1 MRSVC
6 GTAALAA
13 FDMSTEL
20 RTRAVVGMGLIV
32 LALGALLAGG
42 VIFWMLL
49 ATAGV
54 LMQGEWAALTGAT
67 ADQRKA
73 SMFAISIP
81 LALLCPLAAGID
93 WPVFVAAVAAFFFVA
108 ITSRNGALALG
119 IPYVC
124 VPIASLQFLRAE
136 PPYAYGLLLA
146 LWALALVWATDIGA
160 YFAGRSIGGPK
171 LAPRV
176 SPSKTWS
183 GLAGGVLAALVIGF
197 LLYRFAGLPI
207 QLAAASGLL
216 AVAAQ
221 LGDLLES
228 AMKRR
233 AGVKDSGTLLP
244 GHGGVMDRLDGV
256 VAAAPLA
263 ALLYILLVRGA

>member
-1 MRSVC
+1 
-6 GTAALAA
+6 
-13 FDMSTEL
+13 MSSEL
-20 RTRAVVGMGLIV
+20 RTRAVVGLLLIA
-32 LALGALLAGG
+32 LASAALYFGG
-42 VIFWMLL
+42 FFFWLL
-49 ATAGV
+49 LVVAGV
-54 LMQGEWAALTGAT
+54 LMQGEWADLTGASPEH
-67 ADQRKA
+67 RRL
-73 SMFAISIP
+73 SMFAVSVP
-81 LALLCPLAAGID
+81 LALLCPLAAGLS
-93 WPVFVAAVAAFFFVA
+93 WTAFTLAVAAFFFVVLVTRSA
-108 ITSRNGALALG
+108 RLSLG
-119 IPYVC
+119 IFYVF
-124 VPIASLQFLRAE
+124 VPVMALIFLRQQQ
-136 PPYAYGLLLA
+136 PGGLLLA
-146 LWALALVWATDIGA
+146 FWTLSLVWATDIGA

-176 SPSKTWS
+176 SPSKTWA
-183 GLAGGVLAALVIGF
+183 GLGGGVLAALILGF
-197 LLYRFAGLPI
+197 VLHRFAGLPI

-263 ALLYILLVRGA
+263 AALYLLLVFP

>member
-1 MRSVC
+1 
-6 GTAALAA
+6 
-13 FDMSTEL
+13 MSSEL
-20 RTRAVVGMGLIV
+20 RTRTIVGLGLIAV
-32 LALGALLAGG
+32 AVGALVFGG
-42 VIFWMLL
+42 FVFWMLL
-49 ATAGV
+49 SIAGV
-54 LMQGEWAALTGAT
+54 LMMGEWGMLTGASS
-67 ADQRKA
+67 DQRKMA
-73 SMFAISIP
+73 MYAVSVP
-81 LALLCPLAAGID
+81 LAILCPVAAGVS
-93 WPVFVAAVAAFFFVA
+93 WLGFGLMMASFFFVL
-108 ITSRNGALALG
+108 ITSRAIKLALG
-119 IPYVC
+119 ILYICLPVM
-124 VPIASLQFLRAE
+124 ALLFLRGQT
-136 PPYAYGLLLA
+136 PDSHGLLLA
-146 LWALALVWATDIGA
+146 FWALGLVWATDIGA

-183 GLAGGVLAALVIGF
+183 GLGGGVLAALLTGF
-197 LLYRFAGLPI
+197 LLYRFADLPI

-233 AGVKDSGTLLP
+233 AGVKDSSNLLP

-263 ALLYILLVRGA
+263 ALLYLVLAGA

>member
-1 MRSVC
+1 
-6 GTAALAA
+6 
-13 FDMSTEL
+13 MSSEL
-20 RTRAVVGMGLIV
+20 RTRAIVGIILILV
-32 LALGALLAGG
+32 ALAALFSGG
-42 VIFWMLL
+42 FLFWMLL
-49 ATAGV
+49 SVAGV
-54 LMQGEWAALTGAT
+54 LMQGEWGDLTGAT
-67 ADQRKA
+67 AENL
-73 SMFAISIP
+73 AI
-81 LALLCPLAAGID
+81 LCPAAAGVS
-93 WPVFVAAVAAFFFVA
+93 WLGFALMAAAFFFVMLVGRS
-108 ITSRNGALALG
+108 IRLALG
-119 IPYVC
+119 VPYIVLP
-124 VPIASLQFLRAE
+124 VTALLFLREQA
-136 PPYAYGLLLA
+136 PNLQGLLLTF
-146 LWALALVWATDIGA
+146 WALGLVWATDIGA

-183 GLAGGVLAALVIGF
+183 GLGGGVLAALTLGF
-197 LLYRFAGLPI
+197 LLYRFADLPI

-228 AMKRR
+228 WMKRR

-263 ALLYILLVRGA
+263 AICYMMLVQLP

>member
-1 MRSVC
+1 MTS
-6 GTAALAA
+6 
-13 FDMSTEL
+13 EL
-20 RTRAVVGMGLIV
+20 RTRTIVGVALIA
-32 LALGALLAGG
+32 LALGALLSGG
-42 VIFWMLL
+42 LLFWALL
-49 ATAGV
+49 SAAGV
-54 LMQGEWAALTGAT
+54 LMQGEWANLVGAT

-73 SMFAISIP
+73 SMFAMSVP
-81 LALLCPLAAGID
+81 LALLCPLAAGVD
-93 WPVFVAAVAAFFFVA
+93 WPVLVAAAASFFFVML
-108 ITSRNGALALG
+108 TSRNIALALG
-119 IPYVC
+119 IGYAAL
-124 VPIASLQFLRAE
+124 PIVSLQFLRGQE
-136 PPYAYGLLLA
+136 PNGQGLLLA
-146 LWALALVWATDIGA
+146 FWSLALVWATDIGA

-183 GLAGGVLAALVIGF
+183 GLAGGVLAALITGY
-197 LLYRFAGLPI
+197 LLHRLAGLPM

-228 AMKRR
+228 WMKRR

-263 ALLYILLVRGA
+263 TLLYLLMGQAL

>member
-1 MRSVC
+1 
-6 GTAALAA
+6 
-13 FDMSTEL
+13 MSNEL
-20 RTRAVVGMGLIV
+20 RTRAVVGVVLICI
-32 LALGALLAGG
+32 ALGALFAGG
-42 VIFWMLL
+42 FPFWLLLVI
-49 ATAGV
+49 AGV
-54 LMQGEWAALTGAT
+54 LMQGEWADLIGVSP
-67 ADQRKA
+67 DNRKLA
-73 SMFAISIP
+73 MYAVSVP
-81 LALLCPLAAGID
+81 LAILCPYAAGVS
-93 WPVFVAAVAAFFFVA
+93 WLAFGLMAAAFFFIAQVGR
-108 ITSRNGALALG
+108 SVKLALG
-119 IPYVC
+119 VPYIC
-124 VPIASLQFLRAE
+124 VPVMALLFLRE
-136 PPYAYGLLLA
+136 QTPNAYGLLLA
-146 LWALALVWATDIGA
+146 LWAMGLVWATDIGA

-183 GLAGGVLAALVIGF
+183 GLGGGILAALMVGF
-197 LLYRFAGLPI
+197 LLYRFAQLPI

-228 AMKRR
+228 WMKRR

-263 ALLYILLVRGA
+263 ALCYLLLMVP

>member
-1 MRSVC
+1 MSSEFRTRAIV
-6 GTAALAA
+6 GVLLILVALAA
-13 FDMSTEL
+13 LVWGGFL
-20 RTRAVVGMGLIV
+20 FWLLLVV
-32 LALGALLAGG
+32 
-42 VIFWMLL
+42 
-49 ATAGV
+49 AGV
-54 LMQGEWAALTGAT
+54 LMQGEWGDLVGASPEH
-67 ADQRKA
+67 RKLA
-73 SMFAISIP
+73 MFAVSVP
-81 LALLCPLAAGID
+81 LAILCPLAAGVS
-93 WPVFVAAVAAFFFVA
+93 WVAFTLMAAAFFFVA
-108 ITSRNGALALG
+108 LVCRSGKLALG
-119 IPYVC
+119 IPYIC
-124 VPIASLQFLRAE
+124 VPIMALLFLRDQT
-136 PPYAYGLLLA
+136 PDHYGLLLT

-176 SPSKTWS
+176 SPSKTWA
-183 GLAGGVLAALVIGF
+183 GLGGGVLAALLTGF
-197 LLYRFAGLPI
+197 LLYRFAGLPV

-228 AMKRR
+228 WMKRR

-263 ALLYILLVRGA
+263 AAAYLLLVQP

>member
-1 MRSVC
+1 MLIA
-6 GTAALAA
+6 GAAA
-13 FDMSTEL
+13 FFFIAFTS
-20 RTRAVVGMGLIV
+20 RNVV
-32 LALGALLAGG
+32 LALG
-42 VIFWMLL
+42 V
-49 ATAGV
+49 
-54 LMQGEWAALTGAT
+54 
-67 ADQRKA
+67 
-73 SMFAISIP
+73 
-81 LALLCPLAAGID
+81 
-93 WPVFVAAVAAFFFVA
+93 
-108 ITSRNGALALG
+108 
-119 IPYVC
+119 PYIC
-124 VPIASLQFLRAE
+124 VPITALLFLRGQQ
-136 PPYAYGLLLA
+136 PYAYGLLLA
-146 LWALALVWATDIGA
+146 FWALGLVWATDIGA

-171 LAPRV
+171 LAPRI

-183 GLAGGVLAALVIGF
+183 GLAGGVLAALVLGF
-197 LLYRFAGLPI
+197 LLHRFAGLPI

-263 ALLYILLVRGA
+263 ALCYAVLAQAV